1 MKFKIKVADFSKGLN
16 TVKRVARRT
25 DKVITENGLLIC
37 DESALT
43 VLTTDLEKSLIYK
56 FNSVQIT
63 KSGSIVIPVKMLA
76 ELVDTLADEDE
87 VECGIKGNKF
97 VLSYNDNRNT
107 ATFITIDPESFPE
120 VGLIEVEDYVSI
132 QADELK
138 SMITRCLIAV
148 NLDDARPVLTFT
160 EWKLLDEEIQVTASD
175 GHRIHRELVAVKFS
189 GNNHDD
195 WSALIP
201 ASSLVEL
208 KNVLNGDVVKC
219 SVKDGKVSFSL
230 GNHLTFISNT
240 GGFNYP
246 DLTRAIANQFSLE
259 VSLEPK
265 ELIRVLKRAAIY
277 NKNGDGSTLMIVA
290 GNKVMFSAI
299 GNEVGETE
307 NELDLDKDYGQF
319 EIAFNN
325 QYLLDIVNQLSGKFT
340 LQLSDPIKPFQVIQ
354 DHFVHVIMAMHRN
367 EVETT
372 KEQKNTKAK
381 DKANYE

>member
-1 MKFKIKVADFSKGLN
+1 MKFKIKVAEFSKGLN

-25 DKVITENGLLIC
+25 DKVITENGLLVC
-37 DESALT
+37 SEDSLT
-43 VLTTDLEKSLIYK
+43 ILTTDLEKSLIYK
-56 FNSVQIT
+56 FNSVEVI
-63 KSGSIVIPVKMLA
+63 KSGSIVIPVKMMA
-76 ELVDTLADEDE
+76 ELVDTLADEDT

-97 VLSYNDNRNT
+97 ILSYNDNRNSSS
-107 ATFITIDPESFPE
+107 FITIDPEAFPE
-120 VGLIEVEDYVSI
+120 VGLIEANDYVTI

-138 SMITRCLIAV
+138 SMITRCLVAV
-148 NLDDARPVLTFT
+148 NLDDARPILTFS

-175 GHRIHRELVAVKFS
+175 GHRIHRELLGIKLS
-189 GNNHDD
+189 DNNHDD

-208 KNVLNGDVVKC
+208 RNVLNGDVVRC
-219 SVKDGKVSFSL
+219 SVKDNKVSFSI
-230 GNHLTFISNT
+230 GNHLTFITNT

-246 DLTRAIANQFSLE
+246 DLTRAISNQFTLE

-277 NKNGDGSTLMIVA
+277 NKNSDGSTLMMID
-290 GNKVMFSAI
+290 GNKAKFSAI

-325 QYLLDIVNQLSGKFT
+325 QYLLDIVNQLSGKFI
-340 LQLSDPIKPFQVIQ
+340 LQLTDVLKPFQVMQ
-354 DHFVHVIMAMHRN
+354 ENFVHVIMAMHRTDI
-367 EVETT
+367 EE
-372 KEQKNTKAK
+372 KSKAK
-381 DKANYE
+381 DKVTYE